1 MTEIKI
7 YVDEDIHG
15 LIAKALRLRGWE
27 VLTTLE
33 AGRSAATDDD
43 QIRFASEKGFAILS
57 YNVADF
63 PRLHYEFLERGEG
76 HAGIIVAKQSD
87 ASRNVQP
94 LFNLL
99 SQVSAGEI
107 CNQLIYLANWV

>member
-7 YVDEDIHG
+7 YVDEDVHG
-15 LIAKALRLRGWE
+15 LIAKALRLRGWD

-33 AGRSAATDDD
+33 AGKTAATDED
-43 QIRFASEKGFAILS
+43 QLRFASEKGLAILS

-63 PRLHYEFLERGEG
+63 PRLHYEFLERGED
-76 HAGIIVAKQSD
+76 HAGIIVARQMD

-99 SQVSAGEI
+99 SHVSADEMR
-107 CNQLIYLANWV
+107 NQLVFLTNWA